1 MCVLNSSRHMCLCL
15 IMCLRSN
22 VPQFLPITT
31 MVITNSSSAITIAND
46 LLCQK
51 GHFAYFLGR
60 PKPILIECHKLIL
73 GPFFTTLL
81 PLWKMS
87 QLFFTAARDLET
99 LDLVSINEDHGPQ
112 IPCSPFANY
121 VRLELKSAS
130 ILGLVENRPTLHAL
144 SFLAITIFYISYM
157 RNTTFTKVNQILCV
171 RF

>member
-1 MCVLNSSRHMCLCL
+1 MFNHVASS
-15 IMCLRSN
+15 LRSN

-46 LLCQK
+46 LLRQK
-51 GHFAYFLGR
+51 GHLD
-60 PKPILIECHKLIL
+60 H
-73 GPFFTTLL
+73 FFTTLL
-81 PLWKMS
+81 PLWKLS
-87 QLFFTAARDLET
+87 QLFFTAARDLEM

-144 SFLAITIFYISYM
+144 SFLAITILYM
-157 RNTTFTKVNQILCV
+157 RYIIYA
-171 RF
+171 